1 MTLTSGEPVYV
12 ASGTSVLVFLHEPDE
27 TPHQRNSILLCP
39 SFGWQEQCAYR
50 SLRAWAT
57 SLAVAGYP
65 TARLTLP
72 ASGDSA
78 GDPSEPDQLTRWT
91 AAVEGTAGWLKERTG
106 ADRVVTIGIGLG
118 GALAWLAACDGAA
131 IDDLVLWAV
140 PEKGR
145 TMVRELQ
152 TQSALVSQQF
162 PEDAHNDVD
171 ESDDLNLVGYRMSGD
186 TRAQLTALRL
196 TENAPARLTG
206 RRVML
211 IGRSSLPVDRA
222 MHEHVEKL
230 GMEVEVAQGDDYDE
244 LMANPQQSLMPSATA
259 AKVKAWLAAA
269 PAETESG
276 RRSSGMPAASERDT
290 LTLDGANLIERPLRL
305 QGLREEN
312 FAIVT
317 QDLSSTPS
325 PLAIV
330 LVGAGALYHS
340 GPNRAWVEI
349 ARRWA
354 PRGVATV
361 RLDLA
366 GIGEAD
372 GDDPDLLTDA
382 SFYARWRADDTRGVM
397 DQLSEMGI
405 ADRFILGGLCSGAY
419 IALQAGLMDSRVR
432 GLLLIN
438 MFAIQWSEA
447 LAAERGRRTA
457 IANGLPVLR
466 TRRKIDREFIED
478 AMKYV
483 RPDRAW
489 RLMRRSL
496 EREEGK
502 RAVAAFDHLR
512 GADVETLM
520 VLGQQEPLLEQ
531 FVRQGLMRELG
542 RWPNLTLEQTP
553 SRDHM
558 FREFWLQ
565 RLVHDSIDRAI
576 ERVVASTGAGLA
588 LPTA

>member
-1 MTLTSGEPVYV
+1 MTATCGEPVYV
-12 ASGTSVLVFLHEPDE
+12 CSGTSVLVFLHQPDE
-27 TPHQRNSILLCP
+27 TPHRRTSILLCP

-91 AAVEGTAGWLKERTG
+91 AAVEDTAGWLQERT
-106 ADRVVTIGIGLG
+106 AAQRVVAIGIGLG

-171 ESDDLNLVGYRMSGD
+171 ESDDLNLVGFRMSAD

-196 TENAPARLTG
+196 AENAPAHPTG

-222 MHEHVEKL
+222 MREHVEKL
-230 GMEVEVAQGDDYDE
+230 GMDVEVAQGGDYDE

-259 AKVKAWLAAA
+259 AKVNAWLAAA
-269 PAETESG
+269 PPETESA
-276 RRSSGMPAASERDT
+276 RRSSAMPAASERDR

-305 QGLREEN
+305 HGLREEG

-317 QDLSSTPS
+317 QDVSSTPS

-366 GIGEAD
+366 GIGEAN
-372 GDDPDLLTDA
+372 GDDPELLTDA
-382 SFYARWRADDTRGVM
+382 SFYARWRADDTRGVL
-397 DQLSEMGI
+397 DQLSDMGI

-432 GLLLIN
+432 GLLLVN

-447 LAAERGRRTA
+447 LVAERGRRTA
-457 IANGLPVLR
+457 IASGLPVLQ
-466 TRRKIDREFIED
+466 TRRKIDRQFVSD

-502 RAVAAFDHLR
+502 RAVVAFDHLR
-512 GADVETLM
+512 EADIETLL

-565 RLVHDSIDRAI
+565 RLVHDAIDRAI
-576 ERVVASTGAGLA
+576 ERVVLSSGAGLA
-588 LPTA
+588 LPAA